1 MAERRSRRCL
11 LGLFQ
16 RSRHVDPLSGSDPVT
31 RADAVRELVDALDL
45 SATIEPEA
53 LAAKLSQLRGR
64 PIKVMPYPE
73 AVVAEFRHA
82 DDALP
87 YGVWINSSVADYVF
101 YRTDTTPSHQ
111 RHIILHELGHISCR
125 HVGDQIGHL
134 PVGDSQLEQ
143 ADVISAVKRAG
154 GFAEDQE
161 LAAES
166 FAYLVER
173 KTRPN
178 LSATGETPAARY
190 RVLED

>member
-1 MAERRSRRCL
+1 MAERRTRRCL
-11 LGLFQ
+11 LRLFQ
-16 RSRHVDPLSGSDPVT
+16 RPRYVDPLGGSAPVT
-31 RADAVRELVDALDL
+31 QVDAVRELVDALDL

-64 PIKVMPYPE
+64 PIKVMPYPD
-73 AVVAEFRHA
+73 AVVAEFRQV
-82 DDALP
+82 DDSLP
-87 YGVWINSSVADYVF
+87 YGVWINSQVADYVF

-125 HVGDQIGHL
+125 HVGDQIRH
-134 PVGDSQLEQ
+134 PAVGGSELGQ
-143 ADVISAVKRAG
+143 ADVVSAVKRAG

-161 LAAES
+161 QAAES

-173 KTRPN
+173 QTRPN